1 MTYGLDFAIINDIVD
16 QVYEENK
23 DIVLDKSHLDV
34 YVFPQTWGSTA
45 LGLREAVGLR
55 SVTTAYTTVVVV
67 NRSSAYVYFN
77 GKPAYKVNHANEKF
91 IEDLNKHKMSDYRT
105 KDKYEN

>member
-1 MTYGLDFAIINDIVD
+1 MVCRFDFGIVNELVE

-23 DIVLDKSHLDV
+23 DIVLDKSHLEV
-34 YVFPQTWGSTA
+34 YIFPQTWGSTA

-55 SVTTAYTTVVVV
+55 SITTAYTTVIVV

-77 GKPAYKVNHANEKF
+77 GKVAYKVNHANEAF
-91 IEDLNKHKMSDYRT
+91 LEDLNKHKMVDYRF
-105 KDKYEN
+105 KEKYEN